1 LIFSLNVGNFVID
14 IDQEGDHLSIDTFI
28 KGQDKSLISSGW
40 IIHKKEKI
48 SKVKLNSH
56 IIGDK

>member
-1 LIFSLNVGNFVID
+1 MIFSLNVGNFVID

-40 IIHKKEKI
+40 IIHKNEEWC
-48 SKVKLNSH
+48 KLVLMV
-56 IIGDK
+56 